1 MSKSFPYHPRIS
13 TNTAGGITRFI
24 NSLEGLS
31 PEDRRIA
38 FEDLVMQ
45 LTNEDADRL
54 SPSHWPTDRRPV
66 ASEVVFHQC
75 PMMGIFCVS
84 PVPHDFYNHATPLGI
99 RCLVFLVLS

>member
-54 SPSHWPTDRRPV
+54 SRIALAYR
-66 ASEVVFHQC
+66 
-75 PMMGIFCVS
+75 
-84 PVPHDFYNHATPLGI
+84 
-99 RCLVFLVLS
+99 